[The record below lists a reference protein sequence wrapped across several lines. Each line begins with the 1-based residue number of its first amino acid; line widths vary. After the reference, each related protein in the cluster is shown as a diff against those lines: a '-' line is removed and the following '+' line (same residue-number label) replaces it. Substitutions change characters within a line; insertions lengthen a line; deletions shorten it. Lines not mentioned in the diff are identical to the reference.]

1 MRYLD
6 PVLLF
11 KDMSISK
18 AQAKAIADGFLASS
32 GEAKADEVNMPVIE
46 AMLLKYGADFQQTA
60 IDNLNAN
67 NSIASGAIEDIRFNV
82 TKFGTVYTLSMGYPK
97 SEPASKYWD
106 FVNQGV
112 KGTKNEKADG
122 KTPYSFKSSKKSI
135 PVSVVEGW
143 LKYNKLKTVAVK
155 KYSKLG
161 VELKAIDSKKT
172 LAYAIAKSIHKKGLR
187 STRYFDK
194 AAKEVFGADFQKIM
208 NAALGFDVEIKI
220 EQIKNELQDGNNNR
234 K

>member
-1 MRYLD
+1 
-6 PVLLF
+6 
-11 KDMSISK
+11 MSISQ
-18 AQAKAIADGFLASS
+18 AQAKAVADNFTSLYGQQRTIN
-32 GEAKADEVNMPVIE
+32 DELPVIE
-46 AMLLKYGADFQQTA
+46 AMLFKYGAEFKQQA

-67 NSIASGAIEDIRFNV
+67 KSIASGNIEDIAFEV
-82 TKFGTVYTLSMGYPK
+82 TKFGTTYTLSMGYPK
-97 SEPASKYWD
+97 NEPASKYWD

-112 KGTKNEKADG
+112 KGTKNIKADG
-122 KTPYSFKSSKKSI
+122 KTPYAFKSSKKSI

-161 VELKAIDSKKT
+161 VELKAIDSKKN
-172 LAYAIAKSIHKKGLR
+172 LASSIAKSIHRKGLR

-194 AAKEVFGADFQKIM
+194 ARDSVFGTAFEKVM
-208 NAALGFDVEIKI
+208 SAALGFDVEIKI
-220 EQIKNELQDGNNNR
+220 KQIANEIKDGNNNR

>member
-1 MRYLD
+1 
-6 PVLLF
+6 
-11 KDMSISK
+11 MSISQ
-18 AQAKAIADGFLASS
+18 AQAKAIADGFLSTL
-32 GEAKADEVNMPVIE
+32 GQQRTVTPDMPVIE
-46 AMLLKYGADFQQTA
+46 AILLKYGAEFQQEA

-67 NSIASGAIEDIRFNV
+67 KSIASGNIEDIRFQV
-82 TKFGTVYTLSMGYPK
+82 TKFGTTYTLSMGYPK
-97 SEPASKYWD
+97 NEPASKYWD

-112 KGTKNEKADG
+112 KGTKNIKADG
-122 KTPYSFKSSKKSI
+122 KTPYAFKSSKKSI

-161 VELKAIDSKKT
+161 VELKAIDSKKS
-172 LAYAIAKSIHKKGLR
+172 LASSIAKSIHRKGLR

-194 AAKEVFGADFQKIM
+194 ARDSVFGSAFQKVM
-208 NAALGFDVEIKI
+208 SAALGFDVEIKI
-220 EQIKNELQDGNNNR
+220 KQIANEIKDGNNNR